1 MAIFKVQHHMK
12 HTTLLLL
19 PIVVVTLATTV
30 FAQQARES
38 TPPVL
43 IVSGNAQA
51 EATPDEATVRL
62 GFVRQETTAQAAQD
76 QANRVA
82 QSILSEIAKLGIP
95 AAQIRTSR
103 LTLSPIY
110 APSPRSD
117 SRDAPRIASYSASNQ
132 VSVEL
137 TNLTQIGP
145 VIDAGLRAGA
155 NQVDGVLFRLKD
167 DLPVREQALKKA
179 VAEARRKAEV
189 MAEALNVRL
198 LGVQEVSESGSS
210 VMPRGESGGFAMA
223 AAREVAPTPVSPGQI
238 EVSVS
243 VMVKY
248 LISGR

>member
-1 MAIFKVQHHMK
+1 MK
-12 HTTLLLL
+12 HTLLLL
-19 PIVVVTLATTV
+19 PIVATLATNA
-30 FAQQARES
+30 FAQQTREP

-43 IVSGNAQA
+43 IVSGNAQV

-62 GFVRQETTAQAAQD
+62 GFVRQEPTAQAAQD

-82 QSILSEIAKLGIP
+82 QSILAEIAKLGIP
-95 AAQIRTSR
+95 ASQIRTSR
-103 LTLSPIY
+103 LTLTPIY
-110 APSPRSD
+110 APGPRSD
-117 SRDAPRIASYSASNQ
+117 SRDAPRIASYSASNH

-137 TNLTQIGP
+137 TNLAQVGP

-155 NQVDGVLFRLKD
+155 NQVDGIQFRLKD

-179 VAEARRKAEV
+179 VAEARRKAET

-210 VMPRGESGGFAMA
+210 IMPRGEGGGFATM

-238 EVSVS
+238 EVNVS
-243 VMVKY
+243 VTVKY
-248 LISGR
+248 LIAGR